1 MYCSNC
7 GANNEESSKFCG
19 GCGGQLG
26 GGNSNQASQQV
37 NPQQVTQQMTAST
50 VAAEPT
56 NNEYIE
62 KGKLISKNFFSFAIH
77 AFKGP
82 MSASHNVTDSD
93 KVNGMIAHVL
103 FAFLLPYFSY
113 ITAKNI
119 TPDGLYEIPI
129 SIPFGSF
136 VIQPFLYILIFMAV
150 FIAVNTGVAKFM
162 RVNLS
167 FMNVMTRLGV
177 FMVIPTTA
185 FLVAVLFAVLSANFI
200 SFLFFFIGISLFTV
214 SCTSLVFSLKQKSTG
229 GLDVYYGL
237 IITTVLMII
246 FYAIVVAIAVE
257 KFADQ
262 MNDSLFWGL

>member
-7 GANNEESSKFCG
+7 GASNEENSKFCG

-26 GGNSNQASQQV
+26 GSHSNEAT
-37 NPQQVTQQMTAST
+37 PQQVTQQMTAAT

-62 KGKLISKNFFSFAIH
+62 KGKLISKNFFSFAIQ

-82 MSASHNVTDSD
+82 MSASHNVTESD
-93 KVNGMIAHVL
+93 KVNGIIAHLL
-103 FAFLLPYFSY
+103 FAFLLPFFSY
-113 ITAKNI
+113 VTAKNVA
-119 TPDGLYEIPI
+119 PDGLYDFPI
-129 SIPFGSF
+129 TIPFGSF

-150 FIAVNTGVAKFM
+150 FIAVNTGVAKLM

-177 FMVIPTTA
+177 LIVIPTAA
-185 FLVAVLFAVLSANFI
+185 FVVAVLFAALSANVI
-200 SFLFFFIGISLFTV
+200 SLLFFFIGTSLFTV
-214 SCTSLVFSLKQKSTG
+214 SSTSLVFSLKQKSTG

-237 IITTVLMII
+237 IITTVLMGI
-246 FYAIVVAIAVE
+246 FYAIVIAVVVE
-257 KFADQ
+257 KFTDQ
-262 MNDSLFWGL
+262 ISNLMLWGL